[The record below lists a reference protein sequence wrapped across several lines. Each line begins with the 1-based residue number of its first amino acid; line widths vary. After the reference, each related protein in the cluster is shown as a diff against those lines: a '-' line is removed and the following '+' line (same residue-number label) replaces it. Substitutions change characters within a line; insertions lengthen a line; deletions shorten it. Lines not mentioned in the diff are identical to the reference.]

1 MLDDMKTI
9 FLFTIYVPI
18 IPQHILESNPTINAF
33 CMKEYLK
40 ISKKLIFPPF
50 NVYVYVLSSILPYF

>member
-1 MLDDMKTI
+1 MLDDINTI
-9 FLFTIYVPI
+9 FLLTMYVPI
-18 IPQHILESNPTINAF
+18 IPQHILESKPTISAF

-40 ISKKLIFPPF
+40 ISRKFIFPPF